1 MFDSRK
7 KKVKVW
13 GEEKSAFQKGISRG
27 KEGVKPFRQT
37 DRQSVPAPADRIKA
51 LSALTLPHGTPPHT
65 GEQETEFLC
74 AKTSQE

>member
-1 MFDSRK
+1 M
-7 KKVKVW
+7 W

-51 LSALTLPHGTPPHT
+51 FSAPTLPHDTPPNT
-65 GEQETEFLC
+65 GEQDTELLC
-74 AKTSQE
+74 GKIFPGIKAGMSQYHQ